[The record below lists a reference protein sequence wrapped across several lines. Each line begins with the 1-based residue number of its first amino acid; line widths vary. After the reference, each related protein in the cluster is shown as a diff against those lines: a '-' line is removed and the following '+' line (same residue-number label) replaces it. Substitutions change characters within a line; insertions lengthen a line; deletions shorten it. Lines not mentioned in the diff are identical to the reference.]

1 LTYVITADYHTHT
14 KYSDGKGSIE
24 DNVVAAVSKG
34 LKRIAI
40 SDHGYNHI
48 GIGMKLKDFDKIR
61 SEINRLNERYPSIE
75 ILMGV
80 EASPIGLN
88 GEIDVPDHLIHRF
101 DLISVGYHRAV
112 IPFTL
117 KDAWQLFLKNRI
129 NAISRMDRY
138 ELCRINTLALI
149 NSIERNPVSIITH
162 PGAKAQIDIKLLAEH
177 AVKKNVALE
186 INPHHDVYLTRKD
199 NSMHKATSYQQISP
213 KNVEYVKIALEEG
226 ASFVIN
232 SDAHAPGEVGDF
244 DIALK
249 IAELAGVPV
258 NRIIN
263 AECIDKTIGAG
274 GSTHALSRDNRSFR
288 SR

>member
-1 LTYVITADYHTHT
+1 LAYVITADYHTHT
-14 KYSDGKGSIE
+14 RYSDGKGSIE
-24 DNVVAAVSKG
+24 DNVLAAISKG
-34 LKRIAI
+34 LKKIAI

-48 GIGMKLKDFDKIR
+48 GIGMRLKDFDKIR

-80 EASPIGLN
+80 EANPIGLN

-112 IPFTL
+112 TPFTL
-117 KDAWQLFLKNRI
+117 KDAWQLFLKNRF
-129 NAISRMDRY
+129 NAISRNDRH
-138 ELCRINTLALI
+138 ELSQMNTLALI
-149 NSIERNPVSIITH
+149 NSIERNPISIITH
-162 PGAKAQIDIKLLAEH
+162 PGAKAQIDIRLLAKH
-177 AVKKNVALE
+177 AAQKKVALE
-186 INPHHDVYLTRKD
+186 INPHHDVYLTRNDKV
-199 NSMHKATSYQQISP
+199 MRKEASYQQISP

-232 SDAHAPGEVGDF
+232 SDAHTPGEVGVF

-258 NRIIN
+258 SRIIN
-263 AECIDKTIGAG
+263 AECID
-274 GSTHALSRDNRSFR
+274 
-288 SR
+288 